1 MSVALLILT
10 WNAAAATLACLK
22 TVARQTRA
30 PDHILVV
37 DNASQDT
44 TVEQVHSQFPDIQ
57 VLRNAQ
63 NLGFAS
69 GMNVGITTLQKL
81 AAPPDIVVLLN
92 QDTQVTPEWLQAI
105 SAPFAEDAQ
114 IGAVGCKIRYPD
126 GTLQHA
132 GAFLEWPR
140 ATARHVG
147 WHEHDTG
154 QYDQRQEYETVTGAA
169 LALRMAALHEV
180 GLFDPGFSPAYY
192 EDVDLCWRLR
202 RHGYRIV
209 YEPQAVVTHHES
221 SSISDAVVR
230 SRYYNRGRLRFVLK
244 TYTFEDMIGPFA
256 ASEQAFIRQHGYS
269 QEARALRWAYVETL
283 VHLPEILT
291 TRQAF
296 YPALQEH
303 EKAQIAAMLMSF
315 KQALT
320 ASLYQ
325 RTLTLSNAIRSTN
338 DYESA
343 KTV

>member
-1 MSVALLILT
+1 MSVAVLILT
-10 WNAAAATLACLK
+10 WNAVDASLECLK
-22 TVARQTRA
+22 SVTRQSLA

-44 TVEQVHSQFPDIQ
+44 TVEHICSQFPDVQ
-57 VLRNAQ
+57 VLRNVQ
-63 NLGFAS
+63 NLGFAV
-69 GMNVGITTLQKL
+69 GMNVGIKALQEL
-81 AAPPDIVVLLN
+81 ATPPDIVVLLN
-92 QDTQVTPEWLQAI
+92 QDTQVAPEWLQAI

-114 IGAVGCKIRYPD
+114 IGAVGCKLRYPD

-140 ATARHVG
+140 AIAQHVG
-147 WHEHDTG
+147 WHERDTG
-154 QYDQRQEYETVTGAA
+154 QYDQRQEYETMTGAA
-169 LALRMAALHEV
+169 LALRMAALQEV

-192 EDVDLCWRLR
+192 EDTDLCWRLR

-221 SSISDAVVR
+221 SSIPDAVTR
-230 SRYYNRGRLRFVLK
+230 SRYYNRGRLCFVLK
-244 TYTFEDMIGPFA
+244 TYTFEDIIGPFA
-256 ASEQAFIRQHGYS
+256 ASEQAFIHEHGYS

-291 TRQAF
+291 ARQSF
-296 YPALQEH
+296 YPALLTN

-325 RTLTLSNAIRSTN
+325 RTLILSDAIRS
-338 DYESA
+338 
-343 KTV
+343 V